1 MKKSIIILILFLGST
16 AQLFSQTVNGEILS
30 DTNNVTV
37 VKLWGT
43 SEERGFA
50 YGYLIGDKIRAI
62 SDGFIIPGFG
72 PYWQT
77 AKDLIEEGVSFQID
91 SVYQDEARAIVDGM
105 DAAGWNTSGYNYLDI
120 LTGNCWHDL
129 GNWPFNKGKSGFK
142 CSTFMNWNEAT
153 VGTDLDGCSVISRH
167 YDGIWP
173 NMQYAWDNAVIVI
186 HIPFEV
192 DQQPWLSIGYAGEM
206 GPNNGI
212 NSNGLSMFSNGMGG
226 QIGVPDTTAGYEPI
240 KFTFR
245 KALESSDYNQDG
257 VNNMLDI
264 RDAISSNP
272 LGISDGYS
280 FSALAPSTAIYDSLI
295 AMVAEVAP
303 GAPYITFRTNSYNDS
318 IPGDNLYA
326 ANSQIKRNDN
336 RDYCTRYLN
345 IVNNMGPGTN
355 IGSQQN
361 WELMRDYSNGGNGSD
376 MFMQYIPEW
385 NQLKLSVYQNGTGA
399 YLHDPITYDVSEFFS
414 FPYIITE
421 GKMHTNELIISPN
434 PMESSTQ
441 IEYVLYHN
449 SSVNLKI
456 IDLSGQTIATLVNKF
471 QQQGKQKV
479 SFNGTTLAAGIYFCV
494 LKTSSGIQ
502 AAKLI
507 KH

>member
-1 MKKSIIILILFLGST
+1 MKKSIIILILFLGSSI
-16 AQLFSQTVNGEILS
+16 QLFSQTVNGEILS
-30 DTNNVTV
+30 DTNNVTI

-50 YGYLIGDKIRAI
+50 YGYLIGDKMLSLAE
-62 SDGFIIPGFG
+62 GFMIPFFG
-72 PYWQT
+72 LDWQA
-77 AKDLIEEGVSFQID
+77 AKDLIEEGISIQID

-105 DAAGWNTSGYNYLDI
+105 GAAGWDTTSFSYLDI
-120 LTGNCWHDL
+120 LAGNCWHDL
-129 GNWPFNKGKSGFK
+129 GNWPFNKGKSGFN

-153 VGTDLDGCSVISRH
+153 AGTDLDGCSVISRH
-167 YDGIWP
+167 YDGIWG
-173 NMQYAWDNAVIVI
+173 NMQYVYDNAVIVI
-186 HIPFEV
+186 HIPIEV

-212 NSNGLSMFSNGMGG
+212 NLNGLSMFSNGMNGEYW
-226 QIGVPDTTAGYEPI
+226 VPDTTAGYEPI

-272 LGISDGYS
+272 QGYSDGWN

-303 GAPYITFRTNSYNDS
+303 LEPFITFRTNSYNDTL
-318 IPGDNLYA
+318 PGDNLYA
-326 ANSQIKRNDN
+326 ANSQIKRNN
-336 RDYCTRYLN
+336 SRQYCSRYLG

-361 WELMRDYSNGGNGSD
+361 WDLMRDYSNSGSNSL

-385 NQLKLSVYQNGTGA
+385 NQLKLSVFQNGIGA

-414 FPYIITE
+414 FPAAR
-421 GKMHTNELIISPN
+421 
-434 PMESSTQ
+434 
-441 IEYVLYHN
+441 
-449 SSVNLKI
+449 
-456 IDLSGQTIATLVNKF
+456 QTKGCL
-471 QQQGKQKV
+471 
-479 SFNGTTLAAGIYFCV
+479 
-494 LKTSSGIQ
+494 
-502 AAKLI
+502 
-507 KH
+507 